1 MKIAII
7 CALMNIINAAPLE
20 TTIAKDA
27 TIKSGEILPSLF
39 LIDDDDE
46 AAPVSLFLI
55 DDDEEGVRMEYSD
68 E

>member
-1 MKIAII
+1 MKIAIV

-20 TTIAKDA
+20 TISKDA
-27 TIKSGEILPSLF
+27 TTKSGQTVPSLF